1 MKKLFSILAV
11 LLVATSGVGGDD
23 VEQTTPL
30 FPEAVEAR
38 VMPGSTFD
46 IAIAPNFDWEVA
58 VPQSVAAY
66 FSIKDGESTLYKKR
80 GLKGEYTI
88 TIAVADIELFDI
100 EPVCEVT
107 MTMKGQ
113 TQRIA
118 TLTMTSKQRELKVY
132 PIVIDE
138 GLFGYA
144 TDGDLTYAYLDTEV
158 TADGMTMIWPAEM
171 SLYSTRVKVES
182 NFNWVIDGAP
192 EWIEPIE
199 GGSAGVTELW
209 IKGDETKYPM
219 SSQSATLNF
228 VDATATD
235 KVVGTLKVSIP
246 AATDIFSVEGLSVNT
261 IFNYKGD
268 LYSSMIGEYIE
279 GSALGTVLGIDGSSV
294 VAVEFTEVAGLA
306 QATLN
311 PEWLGVDYA
320 AWDTTSGAVIQP
332 RTLSISVP
340 INEGFIRRATVL
352 VLPNGVAA
360 DDVDTITL
368 NGEIADEYK
377 QYIVTVVEQAG
388 NPGSI
393 EIVGEATM
401 ESKGNSIEQLESNH
415 WVFGL
420 FDGADVGYEI
430 FYTSE
435 WAYEN
440 WYINCVRPYTAIR
453 CYTFDAEGNLVE
465 MTDSETAWIYP
476 ELSGENNEHIRIV
489 MDKSRPTAEAAKNEA
504 SGEYEGV
511 VAFEDESGVFA
522 LMVCRYNDEI
532 PYEFKGLNFY
542 YPQYAAEQNS
552 TLVELTSGVL
562 YNAYSKY
569 GERVYQLTYT
579 TATPN
584 LSMLTGL
591 PQQWAYVNEAD
602 QTWLSYEYSEDY
614 QMVTMNPETG
624 NNRNGA
630 LVFADGAVV
639 LICTLKIAK

>member
-11 LLVATSGVGGDD
+11 LLVVTSCVGGDD
-23 VEQTTPL
+23 VEQSKPT

-66 FSIKDGESTLYKKR
+66 FSIQDGENRLYKKR

-88 TIAVADIELFDI
+88 TIAVADVELFDI

-107 MTMKGQ
+107 MTMQGQ
-113 TQRIA
+113 TQTIA
-118 TLTMTSKQRELKVY
+118 TLTMSCTERELKVY
-132 PIVIDE
+132 PVAIEDGV
-138 GLFGYA
+138 FAYA
-144 TDGDLTYAYLDTEV
+144 TDGEQTYAYLDTEI
-158 TADGMTMIWPAEM
+158 TAEGMTMIWPAEM

-182 NFNWVIDGAP
+182 NFNWVIDGTP
-192 EWIEPIE
+192 EWISPIE

-228 VDATATD
+228 VDATETD
-235 KVVGTLKVSIP
+235 KVVASIKVTIP
-246 AATDIFSVEGLSVNT
+246 AATDIFSVEGLTAQT
-261 IFNYKGD
+261 IFNYKGH

-279 GSALGTVLGIDGSSV
+279 GSANASVLAIDGSAV

-311 PEWLGVDYA
+311 PEWLTLDYA
-320 AWDTTSGAVIQP
+320 AWDTTTGAVIQP
-332 RTLSISVP
+332 RTLAISVP
-340 INEGFIRRATVL
+340 LNEGFIRRATVL
-352 VLPNGVAA
+352 VLPNGVVA
-360 DDVDTITL
+360 DDVDKITL

-393 EIVGEATM
+393 EIVGEQAM
-401 ESKGNSIEQLESNH
+401 EEKGNSIEQLEANH

-440 WYINCVRPYTAIR
+440 WYVNCVRPYTAIR
-453 CYTFDAEGNLVE
+453 CYTFNAEGNLVE

-476 ELSGENNEHIRIV
+476 SFSGENNEHIRIV
-489 MDKSRPTAEAAKNEA
+489 MDKSRPTAETAKNA
-504 SGEYEGV
+504 TTGEYEGV

-532 PYEFKGLNFY
+532 PYVFEGLDFY
-542 YPQYAAEQNS
+542 YPKYAAEQNS
-552 TLVELTSGVL
+552 TLVELTSGSL
-562 YNAYSKY
+562 YNTYSKY
-569 GERVYQLTYT
+569 GERVFQLTYT

-584 LSMLTGL
+584 LSMLKGL
-591 PQQWAYVNEAD
+591 PQDWAYVNQND

-614 QMVTMNPETG
+614 QMVIMNPETG
-624 NNRNGA
+624 NNRMGA